1 METSNISC
9 EYGRFTVI
17 KSLLLSKI
25 THVLLSPPTATK
37 SLLDERDQMFKD
49 FLLGLKTP
57 KFIQE
62 IPNTSGGLNYPN
74 LAIFDKALRQVD
86 LEEYIEKVRDRQ
98 CFPYTM
104 VWKRFS
110 FLEIFT

>member
-1 METSNISC
+1 M
-9 EYGRFTVI
+9 
-17 KSLLLSKI
+17 L
-25 THVLLSPPTATK
+25 
-37 SLLDERDQMFKD
+37 KD
-49 FLLGLKTP
+49 FLWGKKTP

-62 IPNTSGGLNYPN
+62 IPNTSGFLNYPN

-86 LEEYIEKVRDRQ
+86 LEEYIKKVSDGQ
-98 CFPYTM
+98 FFPYIM